1 MENSKLHS
9 RKHTKLQQRGL
20 LAGLR
25 YSLDKHTGSHEP
37 LCENSKKSEKP
48 CRVLHHNFVCQP
60 LQMCVRMFGPC
71 SDPINRAHVC
81 PSKDQCSKIQQRTQ
95 WAKRYGCKQNY
106 IHLNYVQL
114 APFGFLRF
122 TIVRG
127 FTTVREQNTSNA
139 ALQLSGSGSGS
150 SRSLLHV
157 TFRSN

>member
-1 MENSKLHS
+1 MLEV
-9 RKHTKLQQRGL
+9 
-20 LAGLR
+20 

-48 CRVLHHNFVCQP
+48 GRVLHHNFVCQP

-81 PSKDQCSKIQQRTQ
+81 PSKDQCSEIQQRTQ
-95 WAKRYGCKQNY
+95 WAKCYGCKQDD

-127 FTTVREQNTSNA
+127 S
-139 ALQLSGSGSGS
+139 QLSGHRIPSTLPCSCLVLVP
-150 SRSLLHV
+150 RACFC
-157 TFRSN
+157 T